1 MDKFTSVI
9 KDYLDNLATKDE
21 MFSQAY
27 ANEKKSVEECCNYII
42 GAVEASGRQGF
53 ADEEV
58 FALAVEYYVTEDAK
72 AEDHKH
78 CKVVINQEIPL
89 SETEKEE
96 AKKAALNRYENE
108 ELAKL
113 RKKAEKEK
121 EKQQKKKEEQEN
133 DPAIKNQISIF

>member
-1 MDKFTSVI
+1 MDKFIEVI
-9 KDYLDNLATKDE
+9 KDYLDNLAIKDE

-27 ANEKKSVEECCNYII
+27 ANEKKTVEECCNYII

-53 ADEEV
+53 ADDEV

-72 AEDHKH
+72 AEDHKN
-78 CKVVINQEIPL
+78 CKVVINQEVTL

-96 AKKAALNRYENE
+96 ARKTAINRYENE

-113 RKKAEKEK
+113 RKKEEKEK

-133 DPAIKNQISIF
+133 DPVLKNQISMF